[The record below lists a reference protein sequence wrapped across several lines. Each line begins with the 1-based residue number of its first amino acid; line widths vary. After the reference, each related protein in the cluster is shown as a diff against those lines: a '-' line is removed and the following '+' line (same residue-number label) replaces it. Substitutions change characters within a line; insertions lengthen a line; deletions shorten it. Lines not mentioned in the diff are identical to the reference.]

1 VQAEGIRSRC
11 LTISSRK
18 MESSSGGRPMARVKE
33 DTGVGHGRRGDA
45 GYRNSVRCCK
55 GPLRPGW
62 LDLRRLQPRASSPRL
77 RARTGFQMTAPT
89 CSAVE

>member
-1 VQAEGIRSRC
+1 VQVEGIRSRC

-45 GYRNSVRCCK
+45 DYRNSVRCCK